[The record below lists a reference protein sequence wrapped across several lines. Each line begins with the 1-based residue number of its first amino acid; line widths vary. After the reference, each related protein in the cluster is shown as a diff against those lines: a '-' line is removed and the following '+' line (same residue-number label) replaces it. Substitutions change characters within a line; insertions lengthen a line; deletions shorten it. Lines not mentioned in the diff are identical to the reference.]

1 MNLMKSVKY
10 GLSPEEIE
18 KRSLAGERFKTVF
31 NMHRI
36 DKTQKLHRRLDRYD
50 VMKYSAKRKKL
61 RDELFVSEKVI
72 VLVEQIKKKA
82 APSKFY
88 KQSVQNISYFNEDK
102 TFIIRKIQPIHC
114 IKYYWLKDAQND
126 KKLAK
131 RFQRIELFA
140 TRGNSVM

>member
-61 RDELFVSEKVI
+61 RDELFVGEKVL
-72 VLVEQIKKKA
+72 VLAEQIKKKA
-82 APSKFY
+82 APGKFY
-88 KQSVQNISYFNEDK
+88 KQSVQNISYFNKDRI
-102 TFIIRKIQPIHC
+102 FIMKKIQPIDG
-114 IKYYWLKDAQND
+114 IRYYWLKDAQNN

-131 RFQRIELFA
+131 RFQRTELLA
-140 TRGNSVM
+140 IRGNFVM